1 MARERR
7 KGNGHR
13 FSNLRAST
21 HLEGTDGERF
31 TGVRGVP
38 GPQRASTGPEH
49 EDFCGV
55 KDETKKRDAR
65 APQLQKAPI
74 YPRTT

>member
-1 MARERR
+1 MARERH
-7 KGNGHR
+7 KGKRHR
-13 FSNLRAST
+13 FSNLRASAY
-21 HLEGTDGERF
+21 LEVTDGGRF

-38 GPQRASTGPEH
+38 EPQRAATGLEH

-65 APQLQKAPI
+65 AS
-74 YPRTT
+74 